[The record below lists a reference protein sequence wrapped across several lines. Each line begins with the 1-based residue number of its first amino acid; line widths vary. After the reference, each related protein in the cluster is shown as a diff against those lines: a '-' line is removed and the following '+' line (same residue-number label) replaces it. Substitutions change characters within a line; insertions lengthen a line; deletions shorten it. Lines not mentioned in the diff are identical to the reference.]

1 MSDDEGVAPQNQVQ
15 PVQVVM
21 AQSVSIKPVPEFQ
34 PDAELGASLAT
45 RWRDCMADFE
55 MFITASGITDAKR
68 KRALLLYQ
76 SGPRVR
82 EIFKQIPDTGMDED
96 YDIATAKLQE
106 YFEPQTSRRY
116 EVYRFRQA
124 TQERNE
130 TLDQFH
136 TRLQTLAQTCEFH
149 DTDFEIE
156 EQIIIGGTSSKIRKR
171 ALRDPGFDLKS
182 MLLEGRCDE
191 QSTFQAKEIESKEK
205 PVGETSRM
213 ATKKVSKCYSCGRAF
228 PHNGP
233 CPAKGKECN
242 HCGKM
247 NHFSNVCKDKKK
259 QNQKPGRQIKGR
271 KKDVRP
277 LKTEE
282 SSNSSEEDYVFVVN
296 NKNNTSPAVNV
307 TVLSH
312 AFKIIVH
319 TGATI
324 NVIDENAYAKVK
336 DTDLRPTNIKAFA
349 YNSPKPVKFLGKFD
363 AAIETKKCVAI
374 ATFCVAKGTN
384 SGNLLSLSTAQDLGL
399 ISLHLHKLST
409 KDDGLAK
416 IINKHASVFTGL
428 GKLKGAKVTLSID
441 ETKTPRAQPQRRIP
455 YHVRQ
460 KVKDPWHS

>member
-1 MSDDEGVAPQNQVQ
+1 M
-15 PVQVVM
+15 
-21 AQSVSIKPVPEFQ
+21 
-34 PDAELGASLAT
+34 
-45 RWRDCMADFE
+45 
-55 MFITASGITDAKR
+55 ASGITDAKR

-76 SGPRVR
+76 SGSRVR
-82 EIFKQIPDTGMDED
+82 EIFKQIPNTGTDED

-106 YFEPQTSRRY
+106 YFEPQTNRRY

-136 TRLQTLAQTCEFH
+136 TRLRTLAQTCEFH

-182 MLLEGRCDE
+182 MLLEGRRDE

-205 PVGETSRM
+205 PVAETNRM
-213 ATKKVSKCYSCGRAF
+213 ATKKVSKCYSCGRAY

-233 CPAKGKECN
+233 CLAKGKECN

-247 NHFSNVCKDKKK
+247 NHFSNVCNDKKK

-282 SSNSSEEDYVFVVN
+282 SSNSSEEDYVYAVN

-312 AFKIIVH
+312 AFKIIVD

-324 NVIDENAYAKVK
+324 NVIDENTYAKMK
-336 DTDLRPTNIKAFA
+336 ETDLRPTNIKAFA

-363 AAIETKKCVAI
+363 AVIETKKRVAI
-374 ATFCVAKGTN
+374 ATFYVAKGTN

-399 ISLHLHKLST
+399 ISLHLHKLS
-409 KDDGLAK
+409 KWMMA
-416 IINKHASVFTGL
+416 
-428 GKLKGAKVTLSID
+428 
-441 ETKTPRAQPQRRIP
+441 
-455 YHVRQ
+455 
-460 KVKDPWHS
+460 